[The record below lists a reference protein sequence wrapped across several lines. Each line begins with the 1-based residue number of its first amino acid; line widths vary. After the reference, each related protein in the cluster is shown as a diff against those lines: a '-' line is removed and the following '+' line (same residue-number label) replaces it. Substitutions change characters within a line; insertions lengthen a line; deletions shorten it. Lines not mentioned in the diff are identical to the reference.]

1 MAKPMRLKCTEQELT
16 PNVCEEVSM
25 FIGGLLRLLEV
36 AILGSGPGAQAVHK
50 GKCTTKCK
58 RIPG

>member
-1 MAKPMRLKCTEQELT
+1 MT
-16 PNVCEEVSM
+16 PYVSEEVIM
-25 FIGGLLRLLEV
+25 FIGDLLRLLEV

-50 GKCTTKCK
+50 GKYTMKWE